1 MGEHIKQ
8 MANLCNTVG
17 VEKFASLSS
26 NILKSIKTVLDGGKF
41 ELDFAPLLQQQPQN
55 DDEKT
60 PTKTENKSVPKATK
74 SKSIK
79 KKKKKRI
86 KSSVSVSASSSTSKS
101 KSKQKSKKKITPKAK
116 SEEQVIKAK
125 RAYYSH
131 GASIS
136 CSECDMC
143 PIRGARFVCMIR
155 ENYNLCEECENK
167 LVNEQEQ
174 YPMIK
179 IFKPRANWHIK
190 NFKGLQDLVAIPQI
204 EEVLQISGNVS
215 TTTSI
220 KAQAPS
226 QEEESKTS
234 TNSVP

>member
-1 MGEHIKQ
+1 MG
-8 MANLCNTVG
+8 
-17 VEKFASLSS
+17 
-26 NILKSIKTVLDGGKF
+26 
-41 ELDFAPLLQQQPQN
+41 
-55 DDEKT
+55 
-60 PTKTENKSVPKATK
+60 TENKSVPKATK

-101 KSKQKSKKKITPKAK
+101 KSKQKSKKKMTPKAK

-204 EEVLQISGNVS
+204 EEVLQISGNIS

-234 TNSVP
+234 TNSVPADMNDPSAMLKTFPFLSKEMQEKCMDAMKQFNDDGNNNKNIKKRGKQIIVANR